1 MLDQLRRLFGPKRD
15 EVAGS
20 GEDYI
25 TRSFVLCTPYQ
36 ISFV

>member
-1 MLDQLRRLFGPKRD
+1 VPKRD

-25 TRSFVLCTPYQ
+25 MRNFMIFTQQKLSDKLKQNKTGT
-36 ISFV
+36 